1 MGCDGARRGMPG
13 ARVHLRTQCLLLGRV
28 SEQRSTR
35 CRASF
40 CFAGCLE
47 AENASRTRCRLSQKA
62 RMGLV
67 SRLLARPVQGHGG
80 ASTVTP
86 EDPERTIRGV
96 STASQ
101 AAPDA
106 WIGRESTSAA
116 ASQPALEIDKLVAR
130 GCKTLR
136 AIETDS
142 FAHCL
147 AHIEAVD
154 AAPSAAAA
162 VKPASSP

>member
-1 MGCDGARRGMPG
+1 MLQMKMSACPDVLDGLVKWP
-13 ARVHLRTQCLLLGRV
+13 LLLSDEGDD
-28 SEQRSTR
+28 SE
-35 CRASF
+35 
-40 CFAGCLE
+40 E
-47 AENASRTRCRLSQKA
+47 RL
-62 RMGLV
+62 R
-67 SRLLARPVQGHGG
+67 
-80 ASTVTP
+80 P

-96 STASQ
+96 STLSR

-106 WIGRESTSAA
+106 WIARESTSAA

-154 AAPSAAAA
+154 AAPSASTA
-162 VKPASSP
+162 VPTS

>member
-1 MGCDGARRGMPG
+1 MGSVWRSLFVAMRVTTLSRR
-13 ARVHLRTQCLLLGRV
+13 LRP
-28 SEQRSTR
+28 
-35 CRASF
+35 
-40 CFAGCLE
+40 
-47 AENASRTRCRLSQKA
+47 K
-62 RMGLV
+62 
-67 SRLLARPVQGHGG
+67 
-80 ASTVTP
+80 
-86 EDPERTIRGV
+86 DPERTIRGI
-96 STASQ
+96 STPSR

-106 WIGRESTSAA
+106 WIGRESILAA